1 MRSSFFV
8 FQIIW
13 VFLFSGCSK
22 DTSDLPVKPPGGYWN
37 MTTIKIAYALGMI
50 DEIQMEFPV
59 PDDVTEIKDLVYNT
73 VDSTD
78 LHLDIYYPENIN
90 KKQPLLLFIHGGGLS
105 KGNKKDYLRYTCD
118 FAQRGYVTATVQ
130 YRFVD
135 KVKYPEQIY
144 EVISA
149 VRWLKQNADSFH
161 IDTSKIALIGGS
173 AGGLLAMMVGYSA
186 DTDIFKTGGDSVS
199 YNVEAVVDLYG
210 PVDFTTPYA
219 REHSIVK
226 RMFGKTY
233 DEEPDIYKKYSPLSF
248 VSADDPPTLVFQ
260 GTIDDLVPVSQ
271 SDTLVTRLKTV
282 GVPVE
287 YHRLKG
293 WPHAMD
299 VEVNVNKYCQYYMN
313 RFFEKYLPQ
322 N

>member
-1 MRSSFFV
+1 MRNFFFV
-8 FQIIW
+8 FQI
-13 VFLFSGCSK
+13 FLAFLLSGCSK
-22 DTSDLPVKPPGGYWN
+22 DTSELPLKPPGGYWN
-37 MTTIKIAYALGMI
+37 MTTIKIAYFLGMI
-50 DEIQMEFPV
+50 DEIQLEFPV
-59 PDDVTEIKDLVYNT
+59 PDNITEIKDLVYIT
-73 VDSTD
+73 VDSTY
-78 LHLDIYYPENIN
+78 LHLDIYYPKNIL

-105 KGNKKDYLRYTCD
+105 KGNKKDYLFYTVA

-135 KVKYPEQIY
+135 EVKYPEQVY

-149 VRWLKQNADSFH
+149 VRWLEKNADSFH

-173 AGGLLAMMVGYSA
+173 VGGLLAVMVGYSA
-186 DTDIFKTGGDSVS
+186 DIDIFKAGVDSVS

-248 VSADDPPTLVFQ
+248 VSSDDPPTLVFQ
-260 GTIDDLVPVSQ
+260 GTIDDLAPVSR
-271 SDTLVTRLKTV
+271 SDTLVSRLKKA

-293 WPHAMD
+293 WPHAMY
-299 VEVNVNKYCQYYMN
+299 VEVSVSRYC
-313 RFFEKYLPQ
+313 
-322 N
+322 

>member
-1 MRSSFFV
+1 MKNVFFILSFF
-8 FQIIW
+8 FI
-13 VFLFSGCSK
+13 LFTGCSDDPEK
-22 DTSDLPVKPPGGYWN
+22 LPFDPPRGYMN
-37 MTTIKIAYALGMI
+37 MTTLKIAYVLGMI
-50 DEIQMEFPV
+50 EEIEMKFPV
-59 PDDVTEIKDLVYNT
+59 PEDVVEVKDVVYST

-78 LHLDIYYPENIN
+78 LHLDIYYPKKIS

-105 KGNKKDYLRYTCD
+105 HGDKSDYLRYTCD

-130 YRFVD
+130 YLFVD
-135 KVKYPEQIY
+135 KVKYPEQVY

-149 VRWLKQNADSFH
+149 VRWLKENADRFY
-161 IDTSKIALIGGS
+161 IDTSKVALIGGS

-186 DTDIFKTGGDSVS
+186 DTDVFEMGYDPIS

-219 REHSIVK
+219 RGHSLVK
-226 RMFGKTY
+226 KMFGKTY
-233 DEEPDIYKKYSPLSF
+233 EQAPEIYKEYSPLSF
-248 VSADDPPTLVFQ
+248 VSAGDPPTLVFQ

-271 SDTLVTRLKTV
+271 SDTLAAKLKKA

-299 VEVNVNKYCQYYMN
+299 IEAGVNEYCQFYMN
-313 RFFEKYLPQ
+313 RFFEKYIPK